1 MHPSSFE
8 YFAPRRIEEA
18 FDLLAKHDGEAK
30 ILAGGQ
36 SLIPL
41 LKLRLT
47 SIPYI
52 VDISR
57 IEEMNY
63 IRESHNELH
72 IGALTTI
79 DDIENSASIR
89 GKYPIIFDA
98 ASNIADPLVRNR
110 GTIGGNISHGD
121 PSNDMPAVML
131 ALGAK
136 FTIASARGDRVAD
149 ADGFFIDT
157 FTTALEYG
165 EILREITIPGKG
177 SHEAG
182 CYIKNKKTA
191 GDFSVAGIAVQ
202 IRFNNSGTIEK
213 AGIGMTSVSPKP
225 IRATRAENYLKGKKV
240 SDSVVREASRL
251 VVSESNPSTDFYGT
265 VEFKKQVLA
274 KIAEDAIYMAT
285 DRAEEN

>member
-1 MHPSSFE
+1 MNPSSFE
-8 YFAPRRIEEA
+8 YSAPKRIEEA
-18 FDLLAKHDGEAK
+18 FEILAKHDGEAK

-52 VDISR
+52 VDISG
-57 IEEMNY
+57 IEEMSY
-63 IRESHNELH
+63 IKESSKDLKL
-72 IGALTTI
+72 GALTTI
-79 DDIENSASIR
+79 DDLENSLLIR
-89 GKYPIIFDA
+89 EKYPIIFDA

-131 ALGAK
+131 ALGAR
-136 FTIASARGDRVAD
+136 FIIATSKGDRTAEAD
-149 ADGFFIDT
+149 TFFIDS

-165 EILREITIPGKG
+165 DILREISIPKRVG
-177 SHEAG
+177 HEGG

-191 GDFSVAGIAVQ
+191 GDFSVAAIAVQ
-202 IRFNNSGTIEK
+202 LRFNSSGVVER

-225 IRATRAENYLKGKKV
+225 IRALKAENYLKGKKIG
-240 SDSVVREASRL
+240 DSVVKETSRL
-251 VVSESNPSTDFYGT
+251 VVAESDPSSDFYGT
-265 VEFKKQVLA
+265 VEFKKRVLE
-274 KIAEDAIYMAT
+274 KIAGDAIYLAT
-285 DRAEEN
+285 DRSEES